1 MHIILMKLLSN
12 ARIDDYHISFNK
24 QRTKIFE
31 IVALIWI
38 DDCQDNFV

>member
-1 MHIILMKLLSN
+1 MQNLNNTALN
-12 ARIDDYHISFNK
+12 HISFNK

-38 DDCQDNFV
+38 DDCQDNYV